1 MEPLFQSN
9 YLETSPVNAD
19 LENTK
24 VRTDRMELVVEDVE
38 IANREPVKATGAR
51 TPRKLREKPLLRLR
65 VKPKPLS
72 KRPKS
77 PSLLRKNLKKKKLA
91 CPTLTT

>member
-1 MEPLFQSN
+1 MDPFFQSN

-38 IANREPVKATGAR
+38 IANRELAKLTGVKTVKKNH
-51 TPRKLREKPLLRLR
+51 PLRLR